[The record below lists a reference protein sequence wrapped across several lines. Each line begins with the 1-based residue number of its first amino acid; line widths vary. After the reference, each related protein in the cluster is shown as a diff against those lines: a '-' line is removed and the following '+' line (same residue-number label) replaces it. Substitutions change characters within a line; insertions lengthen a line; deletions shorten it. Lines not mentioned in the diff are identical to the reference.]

1 MKSSTLRNDADWTLH
16 AAVSL
21 LMAVRRKPVVHML
34 ITHEAAIATRRRGR
48 VAQNGRHV
56 GTPRHINNV

>member
-21 LMAVRRKPVVHML
+21 LMAVRREPASHVL
-34 ITHEAAIATRRRGR
+34 IKHEAAIATRRRGR
-48 VAQNGRHV
+48 VAQNGRRI
-56 GTPRHINNV
+56 GKRDT